1 MQSNEVPMQSKINKE
16 IKRSRI
22 SYIGPSE
29 LMDTVINFFLS
40 EKKKKWSLFLS
51 AYNSVGLMT
60 ALTNRR

>member
-40 EKKKKWSLFLS
+40 EKKKKVESIPLRL
-51 AYNSVGLMT
+51 
-60 ALTNRR
+60 